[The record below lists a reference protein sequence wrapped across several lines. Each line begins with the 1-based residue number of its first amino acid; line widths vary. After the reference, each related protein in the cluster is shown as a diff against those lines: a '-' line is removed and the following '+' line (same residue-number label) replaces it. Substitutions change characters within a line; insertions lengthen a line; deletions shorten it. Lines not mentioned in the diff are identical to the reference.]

1 MQPIGIRPTNDFAFK
16 KTFGSPENKVALIS
30 LLNAILTLPV
40 PIVDV
45 TIENPYNLQ
54 DFQNDKLSILDIRAV
69 DQRGAIYDVEMQLS
83 THSGLVKRIVFY
95 GCEVYA
101 GQLKAGDD
109 YSVLKPVYSI
119 CLLEGQLW
127 DDSPKVHHAFR
138 LEDRDSG
145 RLLGE
150 TLEIH
155 TLELGWYNV
164 RESELETAS
173 LLDRWLYW
181 LLHAHQYD
189 TKKLGS
195 LFPQPEFQKATD
207 SIDRI
212 AKKTE
217 DKTMYD
223 TREKAIRDQQW
234 ILNAARREGREE
246 GEIKGRVEGEIKL
259 IQTLQEILGGPVS
272 DAAVFQGRS
281 LEQLRAMTDELRKK
295 IQRRT

>member
-1 MQPIGIRPTNDFAFK
+1 LWYYWFDSEDRSDAFA
-16 KTFGSPENKVALIS
+16 ENIS
-30 LLNAILTLPV
+30 WLRR
-40 PIVDV
+40 
-45 TIENPYNLQ
+45 E
-54 DFQNDKLSILDIRAV
+54 
-69 DQRGAIYDVEMQLS
+69 
-83 THSGLVKRIVFY
+83 IVFY

-127 DDSPKVHHAFR
+127 DDFPKVNHAFR

-145 RLLGE
+145 RLLLD

-155 TLELGWYNV
+155 TLELGWYNLQ
-164 RESELETAS
+164 ESELETAS

-189 TKKLGS
+189 AKKLGS

-217 DKTMYD
+217 DKAMYD

-234 ILNAARREGREE
+234 ILNAARREGLEAGRVEGREE
-246 GEIKGRVEGEIKL
+246 GEIKGREEGELFGKIRML
-259 IQTLQEILGGPVS
+259 QNLLSLPQSTDQELHPRSRTELETLATELQ
-272 DAAVFQGRS
+272 A
-281 LEQLRAMTDELRKK
+281 QLRKRMT
-295 IQRRT
+295 